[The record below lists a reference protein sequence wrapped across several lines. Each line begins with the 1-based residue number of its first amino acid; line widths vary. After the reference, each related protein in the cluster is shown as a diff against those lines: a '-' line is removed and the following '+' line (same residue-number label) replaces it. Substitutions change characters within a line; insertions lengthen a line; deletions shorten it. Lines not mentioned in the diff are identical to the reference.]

1 MKYTYP
7 PEEYMRQLRAYN
19 ALEAMRFS
27 PEDSREYVIAKLEE
41 RSAKKRAIAG
51 VANTMIRE
59 YVETFESAP
68 DSLTPEDAGALM
80 AFLEMLIPDGVVK
93 DLVTDYG
100 IALRIARILAAYYRR
115 QEDWNRY
122 AIALN
127 RCFLGYQL
135 LVNAHSCALQDSP
148 YVEESIAL
156 AHWLDADGFDA
167 RSRSKALLSLTY
179 APYMGDDRFPTER
192 FRTINDI
199 LLSHMQQP
207 PTAFEE
213 AVLGSLYCNIL
224 DHFQQHCIYAHDH
237 DAQVD
242 LAGARPFLE
251 GLIAW
256 LQERQAQ
263 ERTFGLDP
271 NIIRAHLIISDFF
284 LGNIP
289 AQALLDGLTAMQ
301 RTAAG
306 SADPWQQVFGLAL
319 LNYYYLI
326 ILNKFSALPKAQ
338 IDRLSRERI
347 REVMPKLKSV
357 SHIVNNVY
365 FNRYIFQFLN
375 AASLTGSFDDC
386 AEVILDTTVYADK
399 PLYIHTVMV
408 RQISR
413 AIFDTMIEQMPEAF
427 DGVAG
432 RDAAYIRAHPAEMRQ
447 LLSDCCMF
455 HDIGKFFILDIVE
468 NSMRRLTKEEF
479 RLIRDHPGNF
489 ENIYRASGVQDERVR
504 CIRDCAL
511 AHHVWHD
518 GTRGYPDVPRT
529 KNRPFVDI
537 LAIADGIDA
546 ATDFLGRPYKPGKTL
561 EQLIG
566 EFRAGAGTQYGP
578 EAVSALSDPALQERL
593 RYLIGDGRRE
603 INYQIYAFNEIR
615 EDP

>member
-41 RSAKKRAIAG
+41 RSAKKRVIAG

-59 YVETFESAP
+59 YVETFEKAP

-100 IALRIARILAAYYRR
+100 VALRIARILAGYYRR
-115 QEDWNRY
+115 REDWNRY

-127 RCFLGYQL
+127 RCFLGFQL
-135 LVNAHSCALQDSP
+135 VVNAHSCGLEDSP

-156 AHWLDADGFDA
+156 ARRLDDEGLDA
-167 RSRSKALLSLTY
+167 RSRSKVLLSLTY

-192 FRTINDI
+192 FRTINEI
-199 LLSHMQQP
+199 LLSHTQQP

-224 DHFQQHCIYAHDH
+224 DHFQQHCIYARDH
-237 DAQVD
+237 DMAVD
-242 LAGARPFLE
+242 LTDARPFLE
-251 GLIAW
+251 ALCAW
-256 LQERQAQ
+256 LKERLAQ
-263 ERTFGLDP
+263 GRTFGLDP
-271 NIIRAHLIISDFF
+271 NIIRAHLIITGFF
-284 LGNIP
+284 LGNSP
-289 AQALLDGLTAMQ
+289 AEAALDALTAMQ
-301 RTAAG
+301 RTAAE
-306 SADPWQQVFGLAL
+306 SADPWQQVVGLGL

-326 ILNKFSALPKAQ
+326 ILNRFSALPQ
-338 IDRLSRERI
+338 PEIDRRSRAHV
-347 REVMPKLKSV
+347 REVMPKLKTV

-386 AEVILDTTVYADK
+386 AEVILETTVYADK
-399 PLYIHTVMV
+399 ALYIHTVMV

-413 AIFDTMIEQMPEAF
+413 AIFDAMIDRMPEAF

-432 RDAAYIRAHPAEMRQ
+432 RDAAYIRAHPSEMRQ

-455 HDIGKFFILDIVE
+455 HDIGKLFILDIVE

-479 RLIRDHPGNF
+479 RLIRDHPGSF
-489 ENIYRASGVQDERVR
+489 ENIYRATGVQDERVR

-511 AHHVWHD
+511 THHVWHD
-518 GTRGYPDVPRT
+518 GTRGYPDIPQT

-561 EQLIG
+561 EQLIC

-578 EAVSALSDPALQERL
+578 EAVAALSDPALLEKL
-593 RYLIGDGRRE
+593 SYLIGEGRRE
-603 INYQIYAFNEIR
+603 IYYQVYAFNGVR
-615 EDP
+615 EGL

>member
-41 RSAKKRAIAG
+41 RSAKKRVIAG

-59 YVETFESAP
+59 YVETFEKAP
-68 DSLTPEDAGALM
+68 ESLTPEDANALM

-100 IALRIARILAAYYRR
+100 VALRIARILAGYYRR
-115 QEDWNRY
+115 REDWNRY

-127 RCFLGYQL
+127 RCFLGFQL
-135 LVNAHSCALQDSP
+135 VVNAHSCALEDSP

-156 AHWLDADGFDA
+156 ARRLDAEELDA
-167 RSRSKALLSLTY
+167 RSRSKVLLSLTY

-192 FRTINDI
+192 FRTINEI
-199 LLSHMQQP
+199 LLTHTQQP

-213 AVLGSLYCNIL
+213 TVLGSLYCNIL
-224 DHFQQHCIYAHDH
+224 DHFQQHCIYARDH
-237 DAQVD
+237 DMTVD
-242 LAGARPFLE
+242 LTGARPFLE
-251 GLIAW
+251 ALCAW
-256 LQERQAQ
+256 LKERLAQ
-263 ERTFGLDP
+263 GRTFGLDP
-271 NIIRAHLIISDFF
+271 NIIRAHLIITGFF
-284 LGNIP
+284 LGNSP
-289 AQALLDGLTAMQ
+289 AEAALDALTAMQ
-301 RTAAG
+301 RTAAE
-306 SADPWQQVFGLAL
+306 SADPWQQVVGLGL

-326 ILNKFSALPKAQ
+326 ILNRFSALPQ
-338 IDRLSRERI
+338 PEIDRRSRARV
-347 REVMPKLKSV
+347 REVMPKLKTV

-386 AEVILDTTVYADK
+386 AAVILETTVYADK
-399 PLYIHTVMV
+399 ALYIHTVMV

-413 AIFDTMIEQMPEAF
+413 AIFDAMIDRVPEAF

-432 RDAAYIRAHPAEMRQ
+432 RDAAYIRAHPSEMRQ

-489 ENIYRASGVQDERVR
+489 ENIYRATGVQDERVR

-511 AHHVWHD
+511 THHVWHD
-518 GTRGYPDVPRT
+518 GTRGYPDIPQT

-578 EAVSALSDPALQERL
+578 EAVSALDDPALLEKL
-593 RYLIGDGRRE
+593 SYLIGEGRRE
-603 INYQIYAFNEIR
+603 IYYQVYAFNGIR
-615 EDP
+615 EGL

>member
-1 MKYTYP
+1 MNYTYP
-7 PEEYMRQLRAYN
+7 PAEYMKQLRAYN

-41 RSAKKRAIAG
+41 RSAKKRAIAK
-51 VANTMIRE
+51 VSNTMIRE
-59 YVETFESAP
+59 YVETFEKAP
-68 DSLTPEDAGALM
+68 EKLTPEDADALM
-80 AFLEMLIPDGVVK
+80 AFLEMLIPDGIVK

-100 IALRIARILAAYYRR
+100 IALRIARILAGYYRR

-135 LVNAHSCALQDSP
+135 LVNAHSCALEDSP

-156 AHWLDADGFDA
+156 ARWLDQAGLDA

-179 APYMGDDRFPTER
+179 APYMGNDQFPIDR
-192 FRTINDI
+192 FRTINEI
-199 LLSHMQQP
+199 LLSHTQQP

-213 AVLGSLYCNIL
+213 AVLGSLYSNIL
-224 DHFQQHCIYAHDH
+224 DHFQQHCIYARDH
-237 DAQVD
+237 DAAID
-242 LAGARPFLE
+242 LPGARPFLE
-251 GLIAW
+251 QLCAW
-256 LQERQAQ
+256 LREHLAQ
-263 ERTFGLDP
+263 ERTLGLDP
-271 NIIRAHLIISDFF
+271 KIIRAHLMISDFL
-284 LGNIP
+284 LGNSP
-289 AQALLDGLTAMQ
+289 TETVLDGLTALQ
-301 RTAAG
+301 RAAVD
-306 SADPWQQVFGLAL
+306 SADPWEQVYGLAL

-326 ILNKFSALPKAQ
+326 ILNRFSALPKPE
-338 IDRLSRERI
+338 IDRRSRERI
-347 REVMPKLKSV
+347 REVMPRLKAV

-399 PLYIHTVMV
+399 ALYIHTVMV
-408 RQISR
+408 REISR
-413 AIFDTMIEQMPEAF
+413 AIFDVMIDRMPEAF

-432 RDAAYIRAHPAEMRQ
+432 HDAAYIRSHGPEMRQ

-479 RLIRDHPGNF
+479 RLIRDHPVNF
-489 ENIYRASGVQDERVR
+489 ENIYRATGVEDERVR

-518 GTRGYPDVPRT
+518 GAGGYPDIPRT

-578 EAVSALSDPALQERL
+578 EAVSALGDPALLKRL
-593 RYLIGDGRRE
+593 EYLIGDGRKE

-615 EDP
+615 QSV